1 MPGIGKEHRTTDPV
15 DPCQR
20 RTNGRSPHPTR
31 RRGTPARSPRRRAA
45 VRGGGIH
52 APHTGIRRRWRAHAT
67 GPPPYTFAG
76 SQPSLRAFGTTVH
89 NALIA
94 GTKIPLLVSFPS
106 KAFCLP

>member
-1 MPGIGKEHRTTDPV
+1 MSTENERSITAPHAPPWHAGALPAAVRGGA
-15 DPCQR
+15 R
-20 RTNGRSPHPTR
+20 RC
-31 RRGTPARSPRRRAA
+31 AA

-94 GTKIPLLVSFPS
+94 GTKIPLLV
-106 KAFCLP
+106 

>member
-1 MPGIGKEHRTTDPV
+1 MKNTGRRIPSIHVNGERTVDHRTPRAAV
-15 DPCQR
+15 ARR
-20 RTNGRSPHPTR
+20 RTAAH
-31 RRGTPARSPRRRAA
+31 RRAA

-52 APHTGIRRRWRAHAT
+52 APHTGIRRWWRAHAT